1 MTRLTAP
8 FLDDPALKQVLA
20 ALSAEGAQA
29 LIVGGAVRNALLG
42 EPVADVDIAT
52 SARPGETL
60 RLAETAGLRTVP
72 TGIDHGTIT
81 VIAGGRG
88 FEVTSFRRDVE
99 TFGRRAVVAY
109 SDRIEE
115 DAQRRDFTMNAIY
128 ATSTGEVLDP
138 VGGLEDLAR
147 RRLRFVGDP
156 HDRISEDYL
165 RILRFFRFL
174 AWYGREAE
182 LQAVAACGELRAG
195 LARISRERIGYEI
208 RRLLNAPDPSPSV
221 ALMTETGVLTQV
233 LPGADASDLPELVE
247 AEHEYGTGALTAW
260 PRRLA
265 LLAPPDAAEALRLS
279 RDETRTQDQ
288 IAQAL
293 TMPAPVAAYH
303 FGRAV
308 AAQSVLIRAARG
320 ETPPFGWC
328 HRLARGA
335 EAKFPLTARDLMPQ
349 LSGPALGQ
357 ALRRAEAA
365 YIDSDFTLPRE
376 ALLQIALQPEA
387 GS

>member
-1 MTRLTAP
+1 RTAFPCDKAFCMTRLTAP

-147 RRLRFVGDP
+147 RRLRF
-156 HDRISEDYL
+156 
-165 RILRFFRFL
+165 
-174 AWYGREAE
+174 
-182 LQAVAACGELRAG
+182 
-195 LARISRERIGYEI
+195 
-208 RRLLNAPDPSPSV
+208 
-221 ALMTETGVLTQV
+221 
-233 LPGADASDLPELVE
+233 
-247 AEHEYGTGALTAW
+247 
-260 PRRLA
+260 
-265 LLAPPDAAEALRLS
+265 
-279 RDETRTQDQ
+279 
-288 IAQAL
+288 
-293 TMPAPVAAYH
+293 
-303 FGRAV
+303 
-308 AAQSVLIRAARG
+308 
-320 ETPPFGWC
+320 
-328 HRLARGA
+328 
-335 EAKFPLTARDLMPQ
+335 
-349 LSGPALGQ
+349 
-357 ALRRAEAA
+357 
-365 YIDSDFTLPRE
+365 
-376 ALLQIALQPEA
+376 
-387 GS
+387 